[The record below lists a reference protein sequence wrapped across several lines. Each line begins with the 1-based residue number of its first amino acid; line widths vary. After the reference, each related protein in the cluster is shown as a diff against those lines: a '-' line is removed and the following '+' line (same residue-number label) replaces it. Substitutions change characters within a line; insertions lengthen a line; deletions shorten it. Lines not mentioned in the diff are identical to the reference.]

1 MAFKGKS
8 GWTYV
13 LFILIGYVLGA
24 FIGEALGGISWL
36 SWLNFG
42 YTFGFGAQTLELGF
56 FALTLGLQFRI
67 TIASIIGLIISMLI
81 HRFILFSLILC

>member
-1 MAFKGKS
+1 MRF
-8 GWTYV
+8 
-13 LFILIGYVLGA
+13 L
-24 FIGEALGGISWL
+24 LGGISWL

-81 HRFILFSLILC
+81 HRFI